1 MREWKEVQ
9 ALLLTQRGRSKGLTQ
24 YCGFRNSDCGIGEK
38 SLKMSDHDSR
48 FKVQGFL
55 FSGISAGIKR
65 DGKRDLGLI
74 YSEVPAQAAGLFTT
88 NAVKAAPVQLDM
100 ERMKKG
106 LCQAIV
112 VNSGNANACTGS
124 QGLRDA
130 NRVSWLVAE
139 QLKID
144 ERLVFP
150 SSTGVIG
157 SPLPMKKI
165 EEGIPGLTGQ
175 LSSEGWMNTVEAMMT
190 TDTFPKVEV
199 ATCRIRGKQVRLCG
213 MVKGAGMIRPDL
225 ATMLSFLVTD
235 ACIKAPL
242 LQRMLEKAA
251 EVSYNRITID
261 GETSTNDTVLLLANG
276 KAGHPSLNRMDRD
289 GEVFQSMLSKVCRSL
304 AESVV
309 KDGEGATKF
318 IEILI
323 RGARSMKEAKQAAYA
338 VAHSPLVKTAFFGE
352 DANWGRILCALGYS
366 GVHID
371 ADRIDVSFDKT
382 PIVKKGMGGG
392 PLSEEKAGQILKNKS
407 FKVIVDLHQGKSQ
420 FSVLTTD
427 LSIDYVKI
435 NASYRS

>member
-1 MREWKEVQ
+1 M
-9 ALLLTQRGRSKGLTQ
+9 
-24 YCGFRNSDCGIGEK
+24 K
-38 SLKMSDHDSR
+38 SLD
-48 FKVQGFL
+48 FKVNGFL
-55 FSGISAGIKR
+55 FSGIAAGIKT

-74 YSEVPAQAAGLFTT
+74 YSEVPAQVAGLFTT

-100 ERMKKG
+100 ERMKRG
-106 LCQAIV
+106 LCQAIL

-124 QGLRDA
+124 RGLGDA
-130 NRVSWLVAE
+130 KRIASLVAK
-139 QLKID
+139 QLGID

-157 SPLPMKKI
+157 SPLPIKKI
-165 EEGIPGLTGQ
+165 EKGIPELVDH
-175 LSSEGWMNTVEAMMT
+175 LSPEAWMSTVEAIMT
-190 TDTFPKVEV
+190 TDTFPKIEV
-199 ATCRIRGKQVRLCG
+199 ATCRINGKQVKLCG
-213 MVKGAGMIRPDL
+213 MVKGAGMIRPNL

-235 ACIKAPL
+235 ANIKASL
-242 LQRMLEKAA
+242 LQRMLEKTA
-251 EVSYNRITID
+251 EASYNRITVD

-276 KAGHPSLNRMDRD
+276 KAGHPRLNHMDRD

-318 IEILI
+318 VEILI
-323 RGARSMKEAKQAAYA
+323 RGARNIKEAKQAAYA
-338 VAHSPLVKTAFFGE
+338 VAQSPLVKTAFFGE

-371 ADRIDVSFDKT
+371 PNRIDVFFEKA
-382 PIVKKGMGGG
+382 PIVKKGMGVGFR
-392 PLSEEKAGQILKNKS
+392 SEEKAGRILKNKS
-407 FKVIVDLHQGKSQ
+407 FKVMVDLHQGKSD

-427 LSIDYVKI
+427 LSIEYVKI

>member
-1 MREWKEVQ
+1 MRR
-9 ALLLTQRGRSKGLTQ
+9 L
-24 YCGFRNSDCGIGEK
+24 D
-38 SLKMSDHDSR
+38 

-55 FSGISAGIKR
+55 FSGISAGIKK

-74 YSEVPAQAAGLFTT
+74 YSEVPAQVAGLFTT

-100 ERMKKG
+100 ERIKKG
-106 LCQAIV
+106 LCQAVI

-130 NRVSWLVAE
+130 KRVSSSVAKK
-139 QLKID
+139 LGIN

-165 EEGIPGLTGQ
+165 EEGIPELIDH
-175 LSSEGWMNTVEAMMT
+175 LSPEGWMNTVEAMMT
-190 TDTFPKVEV
+190 TDTFPKIEV
-199 ATCRIRGKQVRLCG
+199 ATCRIHGKQVKLCG
-213 MVKGAGMIRPDL
+213 MIKGSGMIRPNL

-235 ACIKAPL
+235 AHIQAPL
-242 LQRMLEKAA
+242 LRRMLKKIA
-251 EVSYNRITID
+251 EESYNRITID
-261 GETSTNDTVLLLANG
+261 GETSTNDTVLILANG
-276 KAGHPSLNRMDRD
+276 KAGHPPLSRMDRD
-289 GEVFQSMLSKVCRSL
+289 AEAFQSVLLKVCQNL
-304 AESVV
+304 AESLV

-323 RGARSMKEAKQAAYA
+323 RGARNKEEAKRAAYGI
-338 VAHSPLVKTAFFGE
+338 AHSPLVKTAFFGE
-352 DANWGRILCALGYS
+352 DANWGRILCALGHC
-366 GVHID
+366 GVRINPN
-371 ADRIDVSFDKT
+371 RIDVFFDKA
-382 PIVKKGMGGG
+382 PIVKNGMGVHSR
-392 PLSEEKAGQILKNKS
+392 LEEKAAEVIKKKS
-407 FKVIVDLHQGKSQ
+407 FKVTINLHQGKHQ

>member
-1 MREWKEVQ
+1 MKP
-9 ALLLTQRGRSKGLTQ
+9 L
-24 YCGFRNSDCGIGEK
+24 D
-38 SLKMSDHDSR
+38 
-48 FKVQGFL
+48 FKVDGFL
-55 FSGISAGIKR
+55 FSGISAGIKK

-74 YSEVPAQAAGLFTT
+74 YSEVPAQVAGLFTT
-88 NAVKAAPVQLDM
+88 NAVKAAPVQLDR
-100 ERMKKG
+100 ERIKKG

-124 QGLRDA
+124 RGLKDA
-130 NRVSWLVAE
+130 KRISWLVAK
-139 QLKID
+139 QLGID

-157 SPLPMKKI
+157 SPLPIKKI
-165 EEGIPGLTGQ
+165 EGGIPGLVGH
-175 LSSEGWMNTVEAMMT
+175 LSPEGWMSTVEAIMT

-199 ATCRIRGKQVRLCG
+199 ATCRIKGKKVKLCG
-213 MVKGAGMIRPDL
+213 MVKGAGMIRPNL

-235 ACIKAPL
+235 AKIEASL
-242 LQRMLEKAA
+242 LQHMLEMTSEA
-251 EVSYNRITID
+251 SYNRITVD

-276 KAGHPSLNRMDRD
+276 KAGHPCLNRMDRD
-289 GEVFQSMLSKVCRSL
+289 GEVFQSMLSKVCRNL
-304 AESVV
+304 AEGVV

-318 IEILI
+318 VEILI
-323 RGARSMKEAKQAAYA
+323 RGARNREEAKQAAYA

-371 ADRIDVSFDKT
+371 PNRIDLFFDKA
-382 PIVKKGMGGG
+382 PIVKKGMGVGS
-392 PLSEEKAGQILKNKS
+392 LLEERAGRILKNKS
-407 FKVIVDLHQGKSQ
+407 FKVTVDLHQGKSE
-420 FSVLTTD
+420 FSVLTSD

>member
-1 MREWKEVQ
+1 MRP
-9 ALLLTQRGRSKGLTQ
+9 L
-24 YCGFRNSDCGIGEK
+24 D
-38 SLKMSDHDSR
+38 
-48 FKVQGFL
+48 FKVNGFL
-55 FSGISAGIKR
+55 FSGISAGIKK

-74 YSEVPAQAAGLFTT
+74 YCDVPAQVAGLFTT
-88 NAVKAAPVQLDM
+88 NAVKAAPVQLDRA
-100 ERMKKG
+100 RMKRG

-124 QGLRDA
+124 RGFKDA
-130 NRVSWLVAE
+130 KRMTSLVARK
-139 QLKID
+139 LGID
-144 ERLVFP
+144 EGLVFS

-157 SPLPMKKI
+157 NPLPMKKI
-165 EEGIPGLTGQ
+165 EEGIPHLVDH
-175 LSSEGWMNTVEAMMT
+175 LSPEGWMSTVEAIMT

-199 ATCRIRGKQVRLCG
+199 AACRIKGRQVKLCG
-213 MVKGAGMIRPDL
+213 MVKGAGMIRPNL

-242 LQRMLEKAA
+242 LQRILEKAA

-261 GETSTNDTVLLLANG
+261 GETSTNDTVLLLAAG
-276 KAGHPSLNRMDRD
+276 KAGHPFLSRMDRD

-318 IEILI
+318 VEILI
-323 RGARSMKEAKQAAYA
+323 RGARNREDARQAAYA

-366 GVHID
+366 GVWID
-371 ADRIDVSFDKT
+371 PNRIDLFFDKA
-382 PIVKKGMGGG
+382 PIVKSGMGVGSS
-392 PLSEEKAGQILKNKS
+392 LEERAGKILKNKS
-407 FKVIVDLHQGKSQ
+407 FKVTVDLHQGKSE
-420 FSVLTTD
+420 FSVLTSD

>member
-1 MREWKEVQ
+1 M
-9 ALLLTQRGRSKGLTQ
+9 
-24 YCGFRNSDCGIGEK
+24 K
-38 SLKMSDHDSR
+38 SLD
-48 FKVQGFL
+48 FKVNGFL
-55 FSGISAGIKR
+55 FSGISAGIKK

-74 YSEVPAQAAGLFTT
+74 YSEVPAQVAGLFTT
-88 NAVKAAPVQLDM
+88 NAVKAAPVKLDI

-130 NRVSWLVAE
+130 NRVSSLVAG

-165 EEGIPGLTGQ
+165 EEGIPRLTGQ

-190 TDTFPKVEV
+190 TDTFPKIEV
-199 ATCRIRGKQVRLCG
+199 ATCRIRGRQVRLCG

-242 LQRMLEKAA
+242 LQRMLGEAA

-289 GEVFQSMLSKVCRSL
+289 GEVFQSMLSKVCRRL

-323 RGARSMKEAKQAAYA
+323 RGARSLKEAKQAAYA

-371 ADRIDVSFDKT
+371 ADRIDIYLDKT
-382 PIVKKGMGGG
+382 PIVKKGMGVG
-392 PLSEEKAGQILKNKS
+392 PRSEEKAGQILKKKS

-420 FSVLTTD
+420 FSILTTD
-427 LSIDYVKI
+427 LSLDYVKI